1 MISII
6 IIIIID
12 MRSIGFLLVRRPI
25 GHDDDDV
32 PRTSFSNNDNSYIP
46 DIYISIL
53 DGEVMACL
61 EYDTLPR
68 DTYEGTVIVT
78 HVL

>member
-1 MISII
+1 
-6 IIIIID
+6 

-25 GHDDDDV
+25 GHDDDDDDDDDDDV